1 MHLELCVTWYILDEV
16 TGLNIMAINLK
27 LILYFHLVSIKLELV
42 SIPKYYYYCCY
53 NFQGKNMKEMNIF
66 DRPIKRTA
74 TQPILNKIKNFH
86 FIWYV

>member
-42 SIPKYYYYCCY
+42 SIPNYYYYY
-53 NFQGKNMKEMNIF
+53 YFKSKNMKE
-66 DRPIKRTA
+66 K
-74 TQPILNKIKNFH
+74 KI
-86 FIWYV
+86 